1 MEQEL
6 ILVNPSEEY
15 LKELLDY
22 RNEFLANG
30 NSMDGCGPLRKFT
43 DMKEYLNETNKY
55 LNPATLPEG
64 MVIATQFLCIRKSD
78 NKLVG
83 MIQVRHYFN
92 EYLEKYA
99 GHIGYSVRP
108 SERRKGYASWMLNNI
123 KPFCRSIG
131 LDKILVCCLN
141 NNVGSRK
148 TILTNGGIYYRTYL
162 SHIHL
167 ADRVECDTLPCRFSR
182 GLVTDSSDGSDWNMV
197 SGTAGYE
204 D

>member
-148 TILTNGGIYYRTYL
+148 TILTNGGIYDGTVYNESQNKYL
-162 SHIHL
+162 ERYWINL
-167 ADRVECDTLPCRFSR
+167 KDK
-182 GLVTDSSDGSDWNMV
+182 
-197 SGTAGYE
+197 Y
-204 D
+204 